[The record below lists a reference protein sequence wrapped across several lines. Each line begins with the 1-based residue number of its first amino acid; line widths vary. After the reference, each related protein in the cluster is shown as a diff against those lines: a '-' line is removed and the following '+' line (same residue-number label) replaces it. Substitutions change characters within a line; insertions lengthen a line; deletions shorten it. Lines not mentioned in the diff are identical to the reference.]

1 MLDTTLL
8 VCRSALSI
16 FIFVLL
22 CFVVFFLFFYS
33 QVCPFIR
40 FVLEKLSSIPCNTRL
55 YFVVR
60 LAQKEILTEA
70 GTRGCR
76 KIIKSRLSFHSRS
89 MAKWVN

>member
-8 VCRSALSI
+8 VSRR
-16 FIFVLL
+16 VLYRFL
-22 CFVVFFLFFYS
+22 YLFCFLLFFFFYS

-40 FVLEKLSSIPCNTRL
+40 FVLEKLGSISCNTRL
-55 YFVVR
+55 YFVVH
-60 LAQKEILTEA
+60 LVQKEILTEA

-76 KIIKSRLSFHSRS
+76 KVIKSRLSFHSRS

>member
-8 VCRSALSI
+8 VSRR
-16 FIFVLL
+16 VLYRFL
-22 CFVVFFLFFYS
+22 YLFCFLLFCFFYS

-40 FVLEKLSSIPCNTRL
+40 FVLEKLGSISCNTRL
-55 YFVVR
+55 YFVVH

-76 KIIKSRLSFHSRS
+76 KVIKSRLSFHSRS
-89 MAKWVN
+89 MDKWVN